1 VLSLVAA
8 VVVAPAAGAEFL
20 PFLLY
25 VLFVII
31 ASVNLSM
38 AAFNMLPFGPLDG
51 AKVWRWNKVLWLAIM
66 AAALGVLALGVWQGY
81 LYY

>member
-1 VLSLVAA
+1 MNLSL
-8 VVVAPAAGAEFL
+8 
-20 PFLLY
+20 
-25 VLFVII
+25 
-31 ASVNLSM
+31 

-51 AKVWRWNKVLWLAIM
+51 AKVWRSSKASWLVIM

>member
-1 VLSLVAA
+1 M
-8 VVVAPAAGAEFL
+8 APATLDFI
-20 PFLLY
+20 PFLIY

-31 ASVNLSM
+31 ASVNLSL

-51 AKVWRWNKVLWLAIM
+51 AKVWRWSKLSWLVIM
-66 AAALGVLALGVWQGY
+66 AAAVGVLALGVWQGY